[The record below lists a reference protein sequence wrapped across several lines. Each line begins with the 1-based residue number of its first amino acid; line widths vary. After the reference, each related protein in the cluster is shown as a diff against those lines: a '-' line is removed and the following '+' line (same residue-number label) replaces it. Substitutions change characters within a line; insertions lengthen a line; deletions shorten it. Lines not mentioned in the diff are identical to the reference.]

1 MSARVAES
9 GGILYT
15 GNIWNDLMSVRMTG
29 LYVRNVRSVR
39 AGMKEIGREAG
50 AGVTGRRKKAA
61 LTACSDPV
69 TGERLEQIAVLAD
82 VLREEGLDVEPAPYF
97 FEGRD
102 LTPDMKAR
110 SLMKCFTDP
119 EMDFI
124 FDVSGGDLANFVLPY
139 LDYTAI
145 RSSRAIFFGYSD
157 LTTVINAIIARTG
170 RRAVNYQIRHVL
182 YEHAEEQRRYLR
194 EKILPGRLSAR
205 DDLEVRFL
213 RGSAMHGRV
222 LGGNLRCFL
231 KLAGTPYWPDMRG
244 SILLLESMGG
254 GVYQMMTA
262 LEQYRQMGVF
272 DEINGVLLGTFSK
285 MERENLH
292 PRMEDLVLGIV
303 PEKIP
308 VPKTEYVGHYS
319 SARAIVLGME
329 MFLERQT

>member
-1 MSARVAES
+1 
-9 GGILYT
+9 
-15 GNIWNDLMSVRMTG
+15 
-29 LYVRNVRSVR
+29 
-39 AGMKEIGREAG
+39 MKDCE
-50 AGVTGRRKKAA
+50 RKACSRGTCLKAA

-69 TGERLEQIAVLAD
+69 TGERLEQITVLAQ
-82 VLREEGLDVEPAPYF
+82 VLREEGLNVELAPGF

-102 LTPDMKAR
+102 LTPAMKAD
-110 SLMKCFTDP
+110 SLMRCFRDP

-124 FDVSGGDLANFVLPY
+124 FDVSGGDLANFVLPH
-139 LDYTAI
+139 LDYETVKD
-145 RSSRAIFFGYSD
+145 SRAIFFGYSD

-170 RRAVNYQIRHVL
+170 RPAVNYQIRHVL
-182 YEHAEEQRRYLR
+182 YEHADEQRRYLR

-205 DDLEVRFL
+205 EDLEIHFL

-272 DEINGVLLGTFSK
+272 EQVNGVLLGTFSK
-285 MERENLH
+285 MERENLC

-303 PEKIP
+303 PEHVP
-308 VPKTEYVGHYS
+308 VAKTEYVGHYS
-319 SARAIVLGME
+319 SARAIVLGRE
-329 MFLERQT
+329 ISFGR